1 MVDFSEMGSSDLIKL
16 VLQADVARRQ
26 LDGYVAALLG
36 RLGQLEGDEAV
47 AAVCSQFGIS
57 GYKARKQAKTAGVL
71 KGLPNILQAAKDGW
85 ITMDH
90 AQLVAESHARVPIGL
105 EEELELIP
113 LAIGQDCDQF
123 RKTLAAREDQRRAEE
138 GLSRTERQRARRFAK
153 VFDGDSDMV
162 VVYAEL
168 DRIAGDRVK
177 AALETLCSRMLRD
190 DSVNGEERTFEQ
202 RNADAL
208 VALITQEPAG
218 RPNQKEAAI
227 GANCDEADGGDL
239 TPQKTTLVVSVDYDV
254 LTGKLA
260 NAGLIDG
267 TPIDVDE
274 LRHIACDADIVPA
287 IFSDEGQP
295 LWLGRKQRS
304 VTQAQKHAL
313 YRRDR
318 GCVGCGL
325 RPTVCDA
332 HHIQWWDRGGPTD
345 ITNLVLLCPRCHKK
359 VHKQGH
365 VIEQDPDTGQFA
377 LKPPQEQPPHPR
389 PPTRR
394 PLRECE
400 HRPKAIALDQAA

>member
-1 MVDFSEMGSSDLIKL
+1 MGGMECEASSRGNTAESPGAVAGFEMVDFSEMDSTELIKL

-26 LDGYVAALLG
+26 LDGFVAALLG

-57 GYKARKQAKTAGVL
+57 GHKARKQAKTAGTL
-71 KGLPNILQAAKDGW
+71 KELPNILQAAKDGW

-90 AQLVAESHARVPIGL
+90 AQLVAESHARVPLEL

-123 RKTLAAREDQRRAEE
+123 RKTLAAREDQRHAED
-138 GLSRTERQRARRFAK
+138 GLSRTDRQRARRFAK
-153 VFDGDSDMV
+153 VFDGDNDMV

-177 AALETLCSRMLRD
+177 TALETLSSQMLRN

-208 VALITQEPAG
+208 VALITQ
-218 RPNQKEAAI
+218 RPTARSNQKETAV
-227 GANCDEADGGDL
+227 GTDNDEADREDL

-254 LTGKLA
+254 LTGKLK
-260 NAGLIDG
+260 NAGLIGG
-267 TPIDVDE
+267 TPIEIDE

-287 IFSDEGQP
+287 IFSVCGQP
-295 LWLGRKQRS
+295 LWIGHKQRS
-304 VTQAQKHAL
+304 ATQAQRLAL

-318 GCVGCGL
+318 GCIGCGL
-325 RPTVCDA
+325 RPNVCDA
-332 HHIQWWDRGGPTD
+332 HHIQWWDQGGPTD
-345 ITNLVLLCPRCHKK
+345 ITNLVLLCPRCHRK
-359 VHKQGH
+359 VHKQGYT
-365 VIEQDPDTGQFA
+365 IEQDPNTDQFV
-377 LKPPQEQPPHPR
+377 LM
-389 PPTRR
+389 
-394 PLRECE
+394 
-400 HRPKAIALDQAA
+400 

>member
-1 MVDFSEMGSSDLIKL
+1 MGSSDLIKL

-47 AAVCSQFGIS
+47 AAVCSQFSIS
-57 GYKARKQAKTAGVL
+57 GYKARKQAKTAGTL

-90 AQLVAESHARVPIGL
+90 AQLVAESHARVPLDL
-105 EEELELIP
+105 EEELELVP

-123 RKTLAAREDQRRAEE
+123 RKTLAAREDQRQAED

-153 VFDGDSDMV
+153 VFDGDNDMV
-162 VVYAEL
+162 VLYAEL
-168 DRIAGDRVK
+168 DRIAGERVK
-177 AALETLCSRMLRD
+177 TALEYLSSRMLRD
-190 DSVNGEERTFEQ
+190 DSETGEERTFEQ

-208 VALITQEPAG
+208 VALISQQPAA
-218 RPNQKEAAI
+218 RPNQKET
-227 GANCDEADGGDL
+227 GAGTDSDEADCGDL
-239 TPQKTTLVVSVDYDV
+239 TPQKTTLIASVDYDV
-254 LTGKLA
+254 LIGKLE

-267 TPIDVDE
+267 TPIEVDE

-287 IFSDEGQP
+287 IFTAEGQP
-295 LWLGRKQRS
+295 LWLGHKQRS
-304 VTQAQKHAL
+304 ATLAQKHAL

-318 GCVGCGL
+318 GCIGCGL
-325 RPTVCDA
+325 RPTACDA
-332 HHIQWWDRGGPTD
+332 HHIQWWDRGGPTE

-359 VHKQGH
+359 VHKQGY

-377 LKPPQEQPPHPR
+377 LRSPQEQPPEPR
-389 PPTRR
+389 PPTQESRR
-394 PLRECE
+394 EYE
-400 HRPKAIALDQAA
+400 HRPKAPALERVA